1 LKSLVLDDVD
11 LAILNLLARNGRLS
25 YAKIANTIGL
35 TTKSVK
41 IRVDKMVKE
50 KVINRFIVFVD
61 PSILGYKITCTFA
74 IRKHKL
80 NQDILD
86 KINLVGDIKY
96 QFSVIGGVEGFSIG
110 VRESS
115 EDKLELLLESLKSS
129 MLGVMVQTHSHPK
142 ISYKFIETDYQ
153 IIKQLLQNPRI
164 EISEIAQIISIS
176 VKTVHRRLQKMQRN
190 HMLQFTILPNPQAI
204 KGQIVFYLEIK
215 VEVSCYK
222 AVFESIFNKLS
233 NYLMLSLTHH
243 HQEETIGLILASE
256 DSFKIEFIRSQ
267 IESVYGVKEANI
279 FFPIKMEYNQ
289 ESIIKA
295 VEQQMLRMVRKSD

>member
-1 LKSLVLDDVD
+1 LKSLILDELD
-11 LAILNLLARNGRLS
+11 LTILNLLARNGRLS
-25 YAKIANTIGL
+25 YSKIANTIGL

-41 IRVDKMVKE
+41 MRVDKMVKE
-50 KVINRFIVFVD
+50 KVISRFIVFVE
-61 PSILGYKITCTFA
+61 PSILGHKTTCTFA
-74 IRKHKL
+74 IRKNKL

-110 VRESS
+110 IKESS

-129 MLGVMVQTHSHPK
+129 VLGVMVQTHSYPK

-164 EISEIAQIISIS
+164 EISEIAQIISVS
-176 VKTVHRRLQKMQRN
+176 VKTVHRRFQQMQRS
-190 HMLQFTILPNPQAI
+190 HILQFTILPNPQAI

-222 AVFESIFNKLS
+222 TVFESIFDKLH
-233 NYLMLSLTHH
+233 NYFMLSLIHH

-267 IESVYGVKEANI
+267 IESLYGVKEANI
-279 FFPIKMEYNQ
+279 FLPIKMEYNQ
-289 ESIIKA
+289 EVVIKA
-295 VEQQMLRMVRKSD
+295 VEQQLSNC